1 VNSKATRRILVI
13 DDDANIRD
21 MVALLLEDE
30 GYQVS
35 TASDGQEA
43 LALLAQTPPDLIL
56 LDMKMARMDGWQF
69 TERYRQLDAAQA
81 PVVVM
86 TAAQNAEARATEVA
100 ADGFIEKPF
109 DADALLQVIA
119 EHTG

>member
-1 VNSKATRRILVI
+1 VNSKAARRILVI
-13 DDDANIRD
+13 DDDASIRD

-86 TAAQNAEARATEVA
+86 TAAQNAEARATKVA
-100 ADGFIEKPF
+100 ADGFIAKPF
-109 DADALLQVIA
+109 DLDALLQVIA